1 MPPGDLA
8 STGNG
13 DVDELLLG
21 GLRRGTNALVTGE
34 PFTPKDLLCYAFV
47 NASVE
52 RGESVIVV
60 LVDRGIPEVAENLR
74 LLGLDP
80 ERAEE
85 SASIVYIDAYSR
97 SIQVEPASKLAIQI
111 DSPANV
117 SMTIK
122 AIDSVAQRLRLSG
135 RRYNMVL
142 WSLTSYPYMLEQH
155 VLLRLLQQV
164 AQKRKNEG
172 CVSLYVLDEGIFEER
187 FYEAI
192 NYVVDG
198 KIRFRREG
206 SRDYLRAEGFDGA
219 ATREWVEVVRSG
231 ATFHLGSFNV
241 ERIR

>member
-1 MPPGDLA
+1 MPPPGDLA

-21 GLRRGTNALVTGE
+21 GLRRGGTNALVTGGE

-60 LVDRGIPEVAENLR
+60 LVDRGGIPEVAENLR

-164 AQKRKNEG
+164 AQKRKNEA
-172 CVSLYVLDEGIFEER
+172 VSPYTSWTRG
-187 FYEAI
+187 
-192 NYVVDG
+192 G
-198 KIRFRREG
+198 SSRRG
-206 SRDYLRAEGFDGA
+206 S
-219 ATREWVEVVRSG
+219 TRP
-231 ATFHLGSFNV
+231 
-241 ERIR
+241 